1 MLNGSPG
8 YINILDA
15 LNGWQLVSELWQA
28 TGLPAASSFK
38 HVSPAGAAIGV
49 PLNEAEAKACMVADL
64 PLNPKV
70 PSLAAAYARARGLY
84 FFISISSL
92 ILLNVIVSVLFFLPK
107 WSFTSFNLQLLS
119 FKCFLAYFLFFF
131 FSVCIIAVY

>member
-1 MLNGSPG
+1 MRHKYSSSGERYIPLRCGLNSHNDESELYVKDAEMPLKVLNGSPG

-70 PSLAAAYARARGLY
+70 PSLAAAYARARG
-84 FFISISSL
+84 SVTVGKA
-92 ILLNVIVSVLFFLPK
+92 NV
-107 WSFTSFNLQLLS
+107 Q
-119 FKCFLAYFLFFF
+119 A
-131 FSVCIIAVY
+131 A